1 MSHLTYTYWNWDC
14 QSWCNGARRIHSG
27 IVSSS
32 LSSHVS
38 SLHYPL
44 KELAEVRRTVFSL
57 IDVQT
62 FEVVQSKRVATQV
75 QWHLTD
81 VQASVLLACG
91 EYWPHGLIPKD
102 VFLDML

>member
-1 MSHLTYTYWNWDC
+1 MEPVEFTLGLF
-14 QSWCNGARRIHSG
+14 QAG
-27 IVSSS
+27 SS
-32 LSSHVS
+32 LVS
-38 SLHYPL
+38 SLHYPP
-44 KELAEVRRTVFSL
+44 KELAEVRRTVFSP

-75 QWHLTD
+75 HITD